1 MDRLRQHLRR
11 RRSSSAGTTPTNS
24 HGTPLQSPPSAHDKH
39 HRRREAEACPPRRL
53 YLTSDTPEFDAG
65 ILSRFRAEGFDVEY
79 LPFPGSQC
87 GNGDVD
93 RDRKELENLLHERE
107 DDLEPGERY
116 SVVAYN
122 KPAHLLLESHHQP
135 FTATNPFPR
144 LCALVAY
151 YPDGPITSTTTTTTI
166 NDTLT
171 STSPDT
177 TTRPMTGTGST
188 SSTTTSTTYPPS
200 VPLLPIQI
208 HLAGTTSTTPSIATA
223 LLNSNNNHPR
233 KRHRCHLFTYPE
245 SSPRFAEPSSQTY
258 DKLSARLAWSR
269 ALEALKRGFGWPA
282 TKWRVPDVETVWE
295 EYWRCL
301 SASSHGEG
309 GSGSERER
317 DDEDERSQRAADLVG
332 LMVGSGMGVQMER
345 TETETCTI
353 EESPVVVCVPT
364 CSGGTTP
371 SAITKFYTNSHFL
384 SPSDQSIRLLSRTTG
399 PDRIV
404 DELLLTFT
412 HDRPIPWLLPNLPP
426 TGKEVKVALVLVASF
441 TAGKV
446 ARVHAYWDQA
456 SVLVQVGVLDRDG
469 SNLPVVGAEGVDMVV
484 S

>member
-11 RRSSSAGTTPTNS
+11 RRSSSAGTNPTTSN
-24 HGTPLQSPPSAHDKH
+24 GTPLQSPPSANDKLS
-39 HRRREAEACPPRRL
+39 RRREAEASPPRRL
-53 YLTSDTPEFDAG
+53 YLTSDTPDFDAG

-79 LPFPGSQC
+79 LPVRGCQNAADGC
-87 GNGDVD
+87 GDVD
-93 RDRKELENLLHERE
+93 KERKELENLLHERE

-116 SVVAYN
+116 AVVAYN

-135 FTATNPFPR
+135 LTATNPFPR

-151 YPDGPITSTTTTTTI
+151 YPDGPLTSTSSTTTT
-166 NDTLT
+166 NNSSNLT

-177 TTRPMTGTGST
+177 SRGATGST
-188 SSTTTSTTYPPS
+188 SSTTTPTTYPPS
-200 VPLLPIQI
+200 VPLLCIQI
-208 HLAGTTSTTPSIATA
+208 HLAGTSTTTSSIADT
-223 LLNSNNNHPR
+223 LLNSTKNHPR
-233 KRHRCHLFTYPE
+233 KRHRCHVFTYPE
-245 SSPRFAEPSSQTY
+245 SSPRFAEPSSSNY

-269 ALEALKRGFGWPA
+269 ALETLKRGFGWPA
-282 TKWRVPDVETVWE
+282 TKWRVPDVESVWE

-301 SASSHGEG
+301 SSTSTSGEG
-309 GSGSERER
+309 GGGGGGGGSSERDE
-317 DDEDERSQRAADLVG
+317 EDERSHRAAELVG

-345 TETETCTI
+345 T
-353 EESPVVVCVPT
+353 
-364 CSGGTTP
+364 TP
-371 SAITKFYTNSHFL
+371 STITKFYTNSHFL
-384 SPSDQSIRLLSRTTG
+384 SPTPSSPSNQSIRLLSRTTG

-412 HDRPIPWLLPNLPP
+412 HDRAIPWLLPNLPA
-426 TGKEVKVALVLVASF
+426 TGKDVKVALVLVASF

-456 SVLVQVGVLDRDG
+456 SVLVQVGVLSRDG
-469 SNLPVVGAEGVDMVV
+469 LPVVGAEGVDRVV

>member
-1 MDRLRQHLRR
+1 M
-11 RRSSSAGTTPTNS
+11 
-24 HGTPLQSPPSAHDKH
+24 
-39 HRRREAEACPPRRL
+39 
-53 YLTSDTPEFDAG
+53 
-65 ILSRFRAEGFDVEY
+65 
-79 LPFPGSQC
+79 
-87 GNGDVD
+87 
-93 RDRKELENLLHERE
+93 
-107 DDLEPGERY
+107 RY
-116 SVVAYN
+116 YKAYN

-332 LMVGSGMGVQMER
+332 LMVGSGMGVQMESVHSSGSSSSHTYYTTR
-345 TETETCTI
+345 GAGTETETCTI

-364 CSGGTTP
+364 CSGGMYSSP
-371 SAITKFYTNSHFL
+371 VPPLSSAHSSDTNE
-384 SPSDQSIRLLSRTTG
+384 R
-399 PDRIV
+399 
-404 DELLLTFT
+404 
-412 HDRPIPWLLPNLPP
+412 
-426 TGKEVKVALVLVASF
+426 
-441 TAGKV
+441 
-446 ARVHAYWDQA
+446 
-456 SVLVQVGVLDRDG
+456 
-469 SNLPVVGAEGVDMVV
+469 
-484 S
+484 

>member
-11 RRSSSAGTTPTNS
+11 RRSSSAGTTPSNS
-24 HGTPLQSPPSAHDKH
+24 HGTPLQSPPSANDKH
-39 HRRREAEACPPRRL
+39 SRRREAEASPPRRL
-53 YLTSDTPEFDAG
+53 YLTSDTPDFDAG
-65 ILSRFRAEGFDVEY
+65 ILSRYRAEGFDVEY
-79 LPFPGSQC
+79 IPFRGS
-87 GNGDVD
+87 
-93 RDRKELENLLHERE
+93 
-107 DDLEPGERY
+107 
-116 SVVAYN
+116 YN

-135 FTATNPFPR
+135 LTATNPFPR

-151 YPDGPITSTTTTTTI
+151 YPDGPITTTNTNNNNLI
-166 NDTLT
+166 

-177 TTRPMTGTGST
+177 ARGTGST
-188 SSTTTSTTYPPS
+188 SSTTTPTTYPPS
-200 VPLLPIQI
+200 IPLLCIQI
-208 HLAGTTSTTPSIATA
+208 HLAGPSTTTSSIADN
-223 LLNSNNNHPR
+223 LLNNANNHPR
-233 KRHRCHLFTYPE
+233 KRHRCHVFTYPE
-245 SSPRFAEPSSQTY
+245 SSPRFAEPSSSNY

-269 ALEALKRGFGWPA
+269 ALETLKRGFGWPA
-282 TKWRVPDVETVWE
+282 TKWRVPDVESVWE

-301 SASSHGEG
+301 SASGEG
-309 GSGSERER
+309 GGGGGGGGGGSSERDE
-317 DDEDERSQRAADLVG
+317 EDERSHRAAELVG
-332 LMVGSGMGVQMER
+332 LMVGSGMG

-364 CSGGTTP
+364 CAGGTTP
-371 SAITKFYTNSHFL
+371 STITKFYTNSHFL
-384 SPSDQSIRLLSRTTG
+384 SPSPSNQAIRLLSRTTG

-412 HDRPIPWLLPNLPP
+412 HDRAIPWLLPNLPP

-456 SVLVQVGVLDRDG
+456 SVLVQVGALNRDH
-469 SNLPVVGAEGVDMVV
+469 LPVVGAEGVDMVV